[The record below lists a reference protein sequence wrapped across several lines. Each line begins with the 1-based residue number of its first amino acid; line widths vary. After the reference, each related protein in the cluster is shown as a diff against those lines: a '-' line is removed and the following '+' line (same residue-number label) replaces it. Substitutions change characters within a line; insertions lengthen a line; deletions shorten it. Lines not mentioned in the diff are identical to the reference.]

1 MGIILRYK
9 NFNCMLEI
17 DNSFKKLCPQKYGC
31 SEGDFWGFGCQKD
44 ALLAKDYASGG
55 LSG

>member
-9 NFNCMLEI
+9 NFNCMLDI
-17 DNSFKKLCPQKYGC
+17 LFKKLRPQKYGC
-31 SEGDFWGFGCQKD
+31 SEGDFWGLGCQKD